1 MRLLKPT
8 KQISN
13 IFLLILLVTIVAP
26 QTHSHSYW
34 GHDRD
39 YTCDDAHSTRDNR
52 YKGKKDGAKMKCY
65 DVPKGTYRYIES
77 YGATD
82 HARWKEC
89 PKGRYCPGGSSPKLY
104 PDKYSIAPNEGM
116 SEPQACPT
124 NKLSDKPRLTCLYP
138 QSLSEWDKWF
148 DTKPKGSKYK
158 DGKLVCKKGKNYS
171 RRKGKCR

>member
-65 DVPKGTYRYIES
+65 DVPKGTYRYET
-77 YGATD
+77 GVMAD
-82 HARWKEC
+82 WVNC
-89 PKGRYCPGGSSPKLY
+89 PKGKYCPGGS
-104 PDKYSIAPNEGM
+104 
-116 SEPQACPT
+116 PQ
-124 NKLSDKPRLTCLYP
+124 
-138 QSLSEWDKWF
+138 E
-148 DTKPKGSKYK
+148 
-158 DGKLVCKKGKNYS
+158 
-171 RRKGKCR
+171 